1 MLPPLAHSSMGS
13 DPELRE
19 PCEDITEEEE
29 EEGDVKR
36 HEGEVVVVMLLLR
49 KQEETADPGPQRR
62 DLHRD
67 PRLGYAN

>member
-1 MLPPLAHSSMGS
+1 MGS

-49 KQEETADPGPQRR
+49 KQEETADRSQGILNLMFLNSRNIK
-62 DLHRD
+62 
-67 PRLGYAN
+67 GFS

>member
-49 KQEETADPGPQRR
+49 KQEETADPRAPKTRSAQGPSSGLR
-62 DLHRD
+62 
-67 PRLGYAN
+67 